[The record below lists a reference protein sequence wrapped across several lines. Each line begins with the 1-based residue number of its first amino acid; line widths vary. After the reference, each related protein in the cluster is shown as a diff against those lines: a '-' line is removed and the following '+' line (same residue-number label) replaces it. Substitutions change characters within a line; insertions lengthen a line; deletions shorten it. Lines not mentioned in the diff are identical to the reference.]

1 MTSNTAGVIP
11 AVRHP
16 LAGVIPA
23 TTRKAGLDD

>member
-23 TTRKAGLDD
+23 NYTKGRSR